1 MAHCKLEVGLVM
13 AFPALADSPAF
24 RPGRLKR
31 AAPFVERSWSGGL
44 MASEKFILDRVR
56 QVDQASWIGG
66 TS

>member
-1 MAHCKLEVGLVM
+1 M